1 MKALRISAVNF
12 AVQPALIYQHQAT
25 AAYDLVATT
34 QTVVFEDVDPA
45 CTSFAVHPDVLP
57 FGLLEDMTVSG
68 GSGGC
73 GVELASAASDV
84 KYSILL
90 SKETG
95 NRQSAWVRL
104 GETIKVVGA
113 DMGANDDA
121 RHADVT
127 AVWTQCR
134 HDMRFRMMAC
144 AAVANVTVLLS
155 GPLSGSSPGALTI
168 TFRGANA
175 IPRDVS
181 LEAAV
186 ATVAARKPL
195 AFLMGPIPMKKRLSG
210 AVKTMNDAL

>member
-12 AVQPALIYQHQAT
+12 AVQPALIYQHQPT
-25 AAYDLVATT
+25 AAYNLVATT

-57 FGLLEDMTVSG
+57 FGLLEEMTVSG
-68 GSGGC
+68 GESG
-73 GVELASAASDV
+73 ADV

-95 NRQSAWVRL
+95 NRQSAWLPL
-104 GETIKVVGA
+104 GARICLVGA

-127 AVWTQCR
+127 AVWQQCG

-155 GPLSGSSPGALTI
+155 GPLPGSLTL

-181 LEAAV
+181 LETAV

-195 AFLMGPIPMKKRLSG
+195 AFLMGPIPMKKRLAG
-210 AVKTMNDAL
+210 AVKTMKDAL